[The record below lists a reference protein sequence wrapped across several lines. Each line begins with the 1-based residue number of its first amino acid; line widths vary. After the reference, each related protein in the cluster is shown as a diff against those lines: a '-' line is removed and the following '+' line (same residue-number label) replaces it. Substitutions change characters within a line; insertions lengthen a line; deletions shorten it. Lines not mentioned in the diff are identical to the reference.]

1 MESQIILCRNIN
13 IDKEY
18 TNVLNY
24 TENQMVS
31 LCRANAI
38 AVANNYSF
46 LRTTGTIF
54 VGFTYSQCIG
64 ANYIAFQNPDYSN
77 KWFFAWI
84 DEVIYKS
91 DKNCE
96 LVFTIDA
103 WSTWFD
109 YWTPK
114 KCFINRQHVTDDT
127 VGLHTV
133 PENLDVGDV
142 IEEEYE
148 EILNFGPD
156 GNYYY
161 YAISGTYNP
170 ISRENFT
177 GVNKVNGNLMGTWI
191 FLFDAYAG
199 DFGIP
204 AISNFLTD
212 VNRCC

>member
-1 MESQIILCRNIN
+1 MNSQIILCRNIN
-13 IDKEY
+13 VDKEY
-18 TNVLNY
+18 INVLNY

-31 LCRANAI
+31 LCRANAV
-38 AVANNYSF
+38 ASANNYSF
-46 LRTTGTIF
+46 LRATGTIF

-84 DEVIYKS
+84 DDVIYKS

-96 LVFTIDA
+96 LKFTIDA

-133 PENLDVGDV
+133 PENLDIGQLICDFTKS
-142 IEEEYE
+142 
-148 EILNFGPD
+148 LFFSFSS
-156 GNYYY
+156 
-161 YAISGTYNP
+161 ISKAK
-170 ISRENFT
+170 E
-177 GVNKVNGNLMGTWI
+177 
-191 FLFDAYAG
+191 
-199 DFGIP
+199 
-204 AISNFLTD
+204 
-212 VNRCC
+212 